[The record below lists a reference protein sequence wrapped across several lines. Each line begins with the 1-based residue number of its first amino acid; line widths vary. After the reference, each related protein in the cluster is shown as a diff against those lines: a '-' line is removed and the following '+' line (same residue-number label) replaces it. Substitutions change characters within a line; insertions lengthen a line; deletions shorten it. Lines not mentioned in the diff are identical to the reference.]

1 MADRLGTGVV
11 LGLILFAA
19 LTSGRSVPWWTP
31 EYSGKRPGR
40 KDAGKGSTTRPVPQ
54 GAAGVWSE
62 DTMRLFV
69 TEMAKWGLDPAVVLL
84 GIAAAS
90 HFNAD
95 EALGGY
101 VGLLMVSR
109 EDLNAIGY
117 PGVPPFEEL
126 DAPAQIPWLGK
137 VIGYRL
143 ASAGAQGTPRSVPEL
158 AALLHPGNNPTID
171 EVIRNEAE
179 RRAKEAE
186 ASMLF
191 IHHRNLLQHV
201 IANPAGQPPIV
212 PWGASP

>member
-1 MADRLGTGVV
+1 MSDRLGTGLV

-31 EYSGKRPGR
+31 EYTGRKPSR
-40 KDAGKGSTTRPVPQ
+40 KDAGKGSTTTPVPS
-54 GAAGVWSE
+54 GASEVWSE

-69 TEMAKWGLDPAVVLL
+69 TEMRKFGIDPAVVLL

-90 HFNAD
+90 SFRAD

-126 DAPAQIPWLGK
+126 DAPAQIPWLSK

-143 ASAGAQGTPRSVPEL
+143 ASTGAVGSPRDVPEL
-158 AALLHPGNNPTID
+158 AALLHPAENPTID
-171 EVIRNEAE
+171 EVIRKEAE
-179 RRAKEAE
+179 RRAKDAE
-186 ASMLF
+186 SSMLY
-191 IHHRNLLQHV
+191 IAHKTLLQKV
-201 IANPAGQPPIV
+201 TANRDPRERNPP
-212 PWGASP
+212 

>member
-1 MADRLGTGVV
+1 MADRHTVAIV
-11 LGLILFAA
+11 LGLVLLAK
-19 LTSGRSVPWWTP
+19 LTGGRSVPWWEP
-31 EYSGKRPGR
+31 KYSGKRPGG
-40 KDAGKGSTTRPVPQ
+40 KQAGKGSTTAPVPA

-69 TEMAKWGLDPAVVLL
+69 TEMRKFGIDPDVVLL

-90 HFNAD
+90 HFNPD

-101 VGLLMVSR
+101 VGLLMMSR

-126 DAPAQIPWLGK
+126 DAPAQIPWLSK

-143 ASAGAQGTPRSVPEL
+143 ASTGAVGSPRDVPEL
-158 AALLHPGNNPTID
+158 AALLHPAENPTID
-171 EVIRNEAE
+171 EVIRKEAA

-186 ASMLF
+186 GSALY
-191 IHHRNLLQHV
+191 IHHKTLLQHV
-201 IANPAGQPPIV
+201 LANRDARERNP
-212 PWGASP
+212 